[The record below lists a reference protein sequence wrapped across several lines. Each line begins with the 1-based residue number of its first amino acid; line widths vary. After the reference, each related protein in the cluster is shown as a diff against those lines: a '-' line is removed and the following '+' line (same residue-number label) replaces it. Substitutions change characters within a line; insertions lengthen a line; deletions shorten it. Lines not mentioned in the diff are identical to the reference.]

1 MKESLSPLGRG
12 QGEGKTKGLGGKYPR
27 PYGIR
32 RDSPLGA
39 GVLVEDPAH
48 HADLAGVPVLVLE
61 GDDVARIDVRQRVGA
76 PLVRDHLGLAARE
89 VRAQLGFASDPQAAR
104 GRVHRHDAVAIVLE
118 RVGQAHTHEGPPF
131 ESVSFNSTLL
141 PKAAR
146 RFSCPTLGGHSLVNV
161 WIADAQTA
169 TSEAIR
175 RILRARTGL
184 GCPPRPLLG

>member
-76 PLVRDHLGLAARE
+76 ALVRDHLGLAARE
-89 VRAQLGFASDPQAAR
+89 VRAQLGFAPDPQAAR
-104 GRVHRHDAVAIVLE
+104 SRVHRHDAVAIVLE
-118 RVGQAHTHEGPPF
+118 RVGQAHSHGHPPF
-131 ESVSFNSTLL
+131 KSVPLNSTLL
-141 PKAAR
+141 PEAAR
-146 RFSCPTLGGHSLVNV
+146 RFSRRDFGGRCLVNL
-161 WIADAQTA
+161 WIISYYSPAMEPASLTRHIPQHA
-169 TSEAIR
+169 ER
-175 RILRARTGL
+175 RR
-184 GCPPRPLLG
+184 